1 MKLSAAIFGH
11 EEGMALQQYLIP
23 DRTGDERLLV
33 PGWAG
38 EFSDPELA
46 FIEERLRGS
55 RRLSKQWGITSP
67 DYTEQC
73 IRQVASAGIK
83 PESQRQTVLLPP

>member
-1 MKLSAAIFGH
+1 M
-11 EEGMALQQYLIP
+11 QQLLIP
-23 DRTGDERLLV
+23 YRIGDDRLLV

-38 EFSDPELA
+38 ELSDPELA

-55 RRLSKQWGITSP
+55 RRLFKQWGITSR

-73 IRQVASAGIK
+73 IRQVASTGIK
-83 PESQRQTVLLPP
+83 PESQR

>member
-33 PGWAG
+33 PGLAG
-38 EFSDPELA
+38 ELSDPELA

>member
-1 MKLSAAIFGH
+1 MQ
-11 EEGMALQQYLIP
+11 EYLIP
-23 DRTGDERLLV
+23 HRIGDERLLA

-38 EFSDPELA
+38 ELSDPELA

-55 RRLSKQWGITSP
+55 CRLSKQWGITSL

-83 PESQRQTVLLPP
+83 PESQR

>member
-23 DRTGDERLLV
+23 HRTGDEKLLV

-38 EFSDPELA
+38 ELSDPELA

-67 DYTEQC
+67 DYTGQC

>member
-1 MKLSAAIFGH
+1 M
-11 EEGMALQQYLIP
+11 QQYLIP
-23 DRTGDERLLV
+23 HRIGDGRLLV

-38 EFSDPELA
+38 ELSDPELA

-55 RRLSKQWGITSP
+55 RRLSKQWRITSP

-73 IRQVASAGIK
+73 IRQVASAGIE
-83 PESQRQTVLLPP
+83 PESQR

>member
-1 MKLSAAIFGH
+1 MVI
-11 EEGMALQQYLIP
+11 QQYLIP
-23 DRTGDERLLV
+23 HRIGDGRLLV

-38 EFSDPELA
+38 ELSDPELA

-55 RRLSKQWGITSP
+55 RRLSKQWGITSL

-83 PESQRQTVLLPP
+83 PESQR

>member
-23 DRTGDERLLV
+23 HRTGDERLLV

-38 EFSDPELA
+38 ELSDPELA

-83 PESQRQTVLLPP
+83 PESQRQTVLLPA

>member
-1 MKLSAAIFGH
+1 M
-11 EEGMALQQYLIP
+11 QQYLIP
-23 DRTGDERLLV
+23 HRVGDERLLV

-38 EFSDPELA
+38 ELSDPELA

-55 RRLSKQWGITSP
+55 RRLFKQLGITSR

-83 PESQRQTVLLPP
+83 PESQR

>member
-1 MKLSAAIFGH
+1 MV
-11 EEGMALQQYLIP
+11 MQQYLIP
-23 DRTGDERLLV
+23 HRIGDERLLV

-38 EFSDPELA
+38 ELSDPELA

-83 PESQRQTVLLPP
+83 PESQRQTVLLPS

>member
-23 DRTGDERLLV
+23 HRTGDERLLV

-38 EFSDPELA
+38 ELSDPELA